1 MKIQKLMALGLCL
14 GLSLSVTNAIADGKA
29 QAKEHCGNCHGADG
43 NSNDPKVPNIAGFSV
58 TTFLDIAESY
68 RDGSR
73 HADKY
78 TPKVGDANDMS
89 TIMRSMGDPSLQ
101 VIAEFYASQPF
112 KRHPQKTDPAKV
124 AAGAKLHEKN
134 CEKCHSESG
143 SLADDDA
150 GILAGQWRPYLQ
162 DQFTKFSSE
171 KRGMP
176 KKMKKKFSPLTEEE
190 KAALLDF
197 YASQK

>member
-14 GLSLSVTNAIADGKA
+14 GLSLSVINAMADGA
-29 QAKEHCGNCHGADG
+29 TEAKEHCGDCHGDDG

-58 TTFLDIAESY
+58 TTFVDMAETY

-78 TPKVGDANDMS
+78 TPEKGEANDMN
-89 TIMRSMGDPSLQ
+89 TIMKSIGDPGLH
-101 VIAEFYASQPF
+101 VIAEFYASQTF
-112 KRHPQKTDPAKV
+112 KPHPQETDPAKV

-134 CEKCHSESG
+134 CEKCHSENG

-150 GILAGQWRPYLQ
+150 GILAGQWKPYLEA
-162 DQFTKFSSE
+162 QFTKFSTE

-176 KKMKKKFSPLTEEE
+176 KKMKKKFSPLSAEE

>member
-14 GLSLSVTNAIADGKA
+14 GVSLSVTNAIADGAA
-29 QAKEHCGNCHGADG
+29 QAKEQCGNCHGADG
-43 NSNDPKVPNIAGFSV
+43 NSSDPKVPNIAGFSV
-58 TTFLDIAESY
+58 TTFMDMAETY

-78 TPKVGDANDMS
+78 TPK
-89 TIMRSMGDPSLQ
+89 TGDPSDMNTIMKSLGDPGLQ
-101 VIAEFYASQPF
+101 VIAEYYAGQTF
-112 KRHPQKTDPAKV
+112 KPHAQKTDPAKV
-124 AAGAKLHEKN
+124 AAGAKIHEKN
-134 CEKCHSESG
+134 CEKCHSENG

-150 GILAGQWRPYLQ
+150 GILAGQWKPYLKA
-162 DQFTKFSSE
+162 QFTKFDTE

-176 KKMKKKFSPLTEEE
+176 KKMKKKFSALNAEE
-190 KAALLDF
+190 KSALLDF